1 MRNDLN
7 AGVDTSAVITRGL
20 ARRFSI
26 AGAVR
31 EVTFVLPPRSVLLL
45 GGPNAS
51 GKTTLLRLLA
61 TALRPTDGSASV
73 FGRDL
78 VRDADAVRRL
88 IAFVRASAGE
98 YDLLT
103 ARENLRFAAA
113 MSGRPD
119 GAVASWL
126 DRVGLTAVA
135 DDPVRTLSNG
145 MKRRLALARA
155 WLTSPRLLLLDE
167 PYSGL
172 DSEGLTLVAEMASDT
187 TRRGGSVIIATHEW
201 ERGMKVADAVLALA
215 AGRPVEIGPAAQLT
229 AADLAAAAGSQP
241 GKGVAA

>member
-26 AGAVR
+26 EWAVR

-45 GGPNAS
+45 VGPNAS

-88 IAFVRASAGE
+88 IAFVGTSAGV

-113 MSGRPD
+113 MGGRPD
-119 GAVASWL
+119 APVASWL

-135 DDPVRTLSNG
+135 DAPVRTLSNG

-215 AGRPVEIGPAAQLT
+215 AGRPVEVGPAAQLT
-229 AADLAAAAGSQP
+229 AADLAAAAG
-241 GKGVAA
+241 GKR